1 MILKMLM
8 KKTLVIFWTCFFM
21 SALMAQPAS
30 DAQAKAIADKAVAQ
44 LQRTPVKIAFTTT
57 YTDARTG
64 AKNVSNGECAVSG
77 KRSYVKYGGLETFFD
92 GKTQWIFMPENNE
105 VSVTEPTMAEQ
116 RETNPLLM
124 VRDYA
129 QTHRV
134 GFDEDKA
141 ADSHLLCLY
150 PTVAKQ
156 TDYFRIK
163 LAVEKKNNRIQ
174 SIEFCQRNGDRIL
187 LTVRSWQPLP
197 NDFSFV
203 FDTAEHPQVDVND
216 LR

>member
-1 MILKMLM
+1 M

-44 LQRTPVKIAFTTT
+44 LQRTLVKIAFTTT

-105 VSVTEPTMAEQ
+105 VSVSEPTLAEQ
-116 RETNPLLM
+116 REANPLLM

-141 ADSHLLCLY
+141 DDCHLLCLY
-150 PTVAKQ
+150 PTVAKRV
-156 TDYFRIK
+156 DYFRIK
-163 LAVEKKNNRIQ
+163 LAVDKKTYRIRR
-174 SIEFCQRNGDRIL
+174 IEFCQRNADRIV

-197 NDFSFV
+197 KDFRFA
-203 FDTAEHPQVDVND
+203 FDAAKHPHVEVND